1 MNGTRRASMTNPADN
16 QPFWRSLE
24 ELAQT
29 EEFQRLLEDEFPADA
44 SEWNDPVS
52 RRRFLSL
59 MGAGLALAGFT
70 GCSSAPREK
79 ILPYVRQP
87 EEVTPGKPL
96 YYATA
101 MTVGGFATGLLVKS
115 YLGRPIKV
123 EGNLEHPASPR

>member
-1 MNGTRRASMTNPADN
+1 MTNPADN
-16 QPFWRSLE
+16 KPFWRSLD

-29 EEFQRLLEDEFPADA
+29 ESFRALLENEFPDDV
-44 SEWNDPVS
+44 SEWTDPVS

-59 MGAGLALAGFT
+59 MGAGLALAGLA

-101 MTVGGFATGLLVKS
+101 MTLGGFATGLLVKS
-115 YLGRPIKV
+115 HMGRPVKV
-123 EGNLEHPASPR
+123 EGNP